1 MHGIIMPDGPDWE
14 TPTEQ
19 IAERFLRALDRLSD
33 GDRDRLIADAERI
46 WTMADEPGQA
56 ALLALFDYRERLLGI
71 EGAHAR
77 AHWLYVQSREAFR
90 RAEEIRYA
98 DENREAVRLW
108 DGFVG
113 PRLMDIRSDRETDQ
127 QFRAQLRNILKSD
140 RIFLEPLTRMRGHAD
155 EPTRRI
161 QQVAIYNEGLPS
173 DDLQFHGEEIV
184 PFTRRPVIETVIVYE
199 PDSGTIEVIGS
210 VKKLRERL
218 ARTFAETKLGV
229 AIPGERLPPRRF
241 DLTPLLDPGHILA
254 FDPRDGI
261 ARVKHTMLMLS
272 NWDNG
277 LTHRFEIPFENSETT
292 LHEALA
298 AQYGACNP
306 ILSSLRPV
314 CARIDVRF
322 QPLPG
327 QRTGKKVSV
336 TITGTNKCNIRGKTA
351 QERLILERYLRDWG
365 IYRGR

>member
-1 MHGIIMPDGPDWE
+1 MASLSRFIRSVRPEDLRRHLQMHGIIMPDGPDWE

-173 DDLQFHGEEIV
+173 DDLRFEGEEITL
-184 PFTRRPVIETVIVYE
+184 PAGQSSKRLSFTSLTAAPSRSSAASRNCANAWRGPSPRPSSASPSRASVCR
-199 PDSGTIEVIGS
+199 PGGS
-210 VKKLRERL
+210 ISRHCS
-218 ARTFAETKLGV
+218 
-229 AIPGERLPPRRF
+229 IPGISWLSIPETAL
-241 DLTPLLDPGHILA
+241 LALNTP
-254 FDPRDGI
+254 
-261 ARVKHTMLMLS
+261 
-272 NWDNG
+272 
-277 LTHRFEIPFENSETT
+277 
-292 LHEALA
+292 
-298 AQYGACNP
+298 C
-306 ILSSLRPV
+306 
-314 CARIDVRF
+314 
-322 QPLPG
+322 
-327 QRTGKKVSV
+327 
-336 TITGTNKCNIRGKTA
+336 
-351 QERLILERYLRDWG
+351 
-365 IYRGR
+365 